1 IAIALLM
8 YDMNKGGLGKTSPQT
23 AAPESAARKTSKPLS
38 SGTSPPRHGRGSRRR
53 LKRSGGVGFQRG
65 VVAVRYG
72 GQLCTHTGRLQGT
85 DYLCELG
92 GGLCVD
98 ARQYCSEA
106 AFINHFC
113 GIAGAPNCEIEGVP
127 AERVI
132 LIRTTRDIPR
142 GEELLV
148 DYGPSYCLESGVP
161 HPRVPDWA
169 REFARHPY

>member
-1 IAIALLM
+1 SFNVVFI
-8 YDMNKGGLGKTSPQT
+8 SSF
-23 AAPESAARKTSKPLS
+23 AAMMSLDFICSFTWRPGTVNVSAAS
-38 SGTSPPRHGRGSRRR
+38 SGS
-53 LKRSGGVGFQRG
+53 
-65 VVAVRYG
+65 
-72 GQLCTHTGRLQGT
+72 LCTHTGRLQGT